1 MDHRLYIHTKDTT
14 YNYLGTLDELHK
26 KLDSR
31 FFRCHKSYI
40 VNMEKVV
47 SKQGD
52 AATVIGGGQVLIS
65 RRKQQEFA
73 QSLLKFVRKELL

>member
-1 MDHRLYIHTKDTT
+1 
-14 YNYLGTLDELHK
+14 
-26 KLDSR
+26 
-31 FFRCHKSYI
+31 
-40 VNMEKVV
+40 MEKVV